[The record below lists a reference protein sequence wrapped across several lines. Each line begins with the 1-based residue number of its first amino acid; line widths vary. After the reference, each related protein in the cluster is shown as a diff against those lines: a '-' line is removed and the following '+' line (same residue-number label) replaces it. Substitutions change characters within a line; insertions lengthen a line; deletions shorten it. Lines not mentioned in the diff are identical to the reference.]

1 MITTARYQNS
11 TINLLY
17 IILIVLTLYVLKPVV
32 VPLLISGILSVAV
45 FPLVS
50 FMEVRLKFNRVA
62 SSLIAI
68 ILMTVLVA
76 SLIVF
81 IGYQLSDIIAKG
93 DTYIEKLNE
102 VYKNGMHAFENRM
115 GIRKNELSGSNFN
128 LAKSIK
134 DNVDTIMGFVTA
146 SGSILSDV
154 ILIPL
159 YMFFFLLYRKFFKSF
174 IFRVFAKEGNSNK
187 IKTLLNKLYEVQINY
202 LLGLVT
208 VMGIVGVLNSLGLV
222 ALGIENPFFYG
233 FLAAF
238 LLLIPYI
245 GILIGSLIPALIALV
260 TKDSAW
266 YSAGVIMIFMFIQ
279 FLEGN
284 FITPKITGSKV
295 SINSL
300 VAILSLIVFSMLWGV
315 AGMVLALPITASL
328 KILFDSQ
335 PHLKPYGFLLGE
347 PNDLYLN
354 SSARV
359 RLKKWK
365 KIREAKRRAE
375 ADFNNRGVKYSQ

>member
-1 MITTARYQNS
+1 MTPAINQKN
-11 TINLLY
+11 TINLLFV
-17 IILIVLTLYVLKPVV
+17 ILIVFTLYVLKPVV
-32 VPLLISGILSVAV
+32 VPLLIAAILSVAV
-45 FPLVS
+45 FPLVL
-50 FMEVRLKFNRVA
+50 FLEVRLKFNRLF
-62 SSLIAI
+62 SSLMAISMLVILIAS
-68 ILMTVLVA
+68 VV
-76 SLIVF
+76 VF
-81 IGYQLSDIIAKG
+81 IGYQLSDIITKSDA
-93 DTYIEKLNE
+93 YIKRLNE
-102 VYKNGMHAFENRM
+102 VYQSCMHEFELRA
-115 GIRKNELSGSNFN
+115 GIKKNELSGSNFD
-128 LAKSIK
+128 LGRSIK
-134 DNVDTIMGFVTA
+134 NNFDTIINFITA
-146 SGSILSDV
+146 SGSILGDV

-174 IFRVFAKEGNSNK
+174 IFKVFARNGNSNK
-187 IKTLLNKLYEVQINY
+187 IKTILTKLYEVQLNY
-202 LLGLVT
+202 LFGLFT
-208 VMGIVGVLNSLGLV
+208 VMGIVGLMNSLGLI

-245 GILIGSLIPALIALV
+245 GIMIGSMIPALIALV

-266 YSAGVIMIFMFIQ
+266 YSVGVMVIFMFIQ

-300 VAILSLIVFSMLWGV
+300 VSILSLIVFSMLWGI

-335 PHLKPYGFLLGE
+335 AHLKPYGFLLGE

-354 SSARV
+354 STARV
-359 RLKKWK
+359 RLKRWK
-365 KIREAKRRAE
+365 KIRAAKE
-375 ADFNNRGVKYSQ
+375 KLQHSFP

>member
-1 MITTARYQNS
+1 MTTAKYQS
-11 TINLLY
+11 HTTNLLF
-17 IILIVLTLYVLKPVV
+17 IVLIVVVLCYLKPII

-45 FPLVS
+45 FPLVL
-50 FMEVRLKFNRVA
+50 FLENRLKFSRLF
-62 SSLIAI
+62 SSLVAI
-68 ILMTVLVA
+68 SVLLVVVA
-76 SLIVF
+76 ALVIF
-81 IGYQLSDIIAKG
+81 IGYQLADILAKG
-93 DTYIEKLNE
+93 DMYAQKLNE
-102 VYKNGMHAFENRM
+102 VYQNCMHEFENRLN
-115 GIRKNELSGSNFN
+115 IKRNELSGSNFN
-128 LAKSIK
+128 MAKSIK
-134 DNVDTIMGFVTA
+134 DNLDTIMVFVTA

-187 IKTLLNKLYEVQINY
+187 IKTILNKLYEVQLNY
-202 LLGLVT
+202 LFGLIT
-208 VMGIVGVLNSLGLV
+208 VMGIVGIMNSLGLL

-266 YSAGVIMIFMFIQ
+266 YAVGVIVIFTFIQ

-328 KILFDSQ
+328 KIIFDSQ
-335 PHLKPYGFLLGE
+335 PHLRPYGFLLGE

-365 KIREAKRRAE
+365 KIREAKRKAA
-375 ADFNNRGVKYSQ
+375 ADFNNRNVNYS

>member
-1 MITTARYQNS
+1 M
-11 TINLLY
+11 NLLF
-17 IILIVLTLYVLKPVV
+17 LIGVVFSLYVLKPVV
-32 VPLLISGILSVAV
+32 VPLLIAGIMSVAV
-45 FPLVS
+45 FPLVRI
-50 FMEVRLKFNRVA
+50 FEVRLKFNRLFSALV
-62 SSLIAI
+62 SILI
-68 ILMTVLVA
+68 LLLVIFA
-76 SLIVF
+76 LVIF
-81 IGYQLSDIIAKG
+81 IGYQLSDIVSKS
-93 DTYIEKLNE
+93 DSYVEKLNE
-102 VYKNGMHAFENRM
+102 IYQDGMHQFEAKF
-115 GIRKNELSGSNFN
+115 GIKKNELSGSNFN
-128 LAKSIK
+128 MGKSIK
-134 DNVDTIMGFVTA
+134 DNFDSIMQFITA
-146 SGSILSDV
+146 SGSVFSDL

-187 IKTLLNKLYEVQINY
+187 IKFILNKLYEVQLNY
-202 LLGLVT
+202 LLGLIT
-208 VMGIVGVLNSLGLV
+208 VMGIVGVLNSIGLL

-245 GILIGSLIPALIALV
+245 GILIGSVIPALIALV

-266 YSAGVIMIFMFIQ
+266 YSVGVIGVFMFIQ

-300 VAILSLIVFSMLWGV
+300 VAIVSLIIFSMLWGI
-315 AGMVLALPITASL
+315 AGMILALPITASL
-328 KILFDSQ
+328 KILFDTNAN
-335 PHLKPYGFLLGE
+335 LKPYGFLLGE

-365 KIREAKRRAE
+365 KIRMSKQNA
-375 ADFNNRGVKYSQ
+375 

>member
-1 MITTARYQNS
+1 MTA
-11 TINLLY
+11 TKTHTHAMNLLF
-17 IILIVLTLYVLKPVV
+17 LIAIVFSLYVLKPIV
-32 VPLLISGILSVAV
+32 VPLLIAAILSVAI
-45 FPLVS
+45 FPLVL
-50 FMEVRLKFNRVA
+50 FFEVKLKFNRLF
-62 SSLIAI
+62 SSLISI
-68 ILMTVLVA
+68 TLLLIVITSLV
-76 SLIVF
+76 VF
-81 IGYQLSDIIAKG
+81 IGYQLSDILTKG
-93 DTYIEKLNE
+93 DTYIEKLTQLYQNC
-102 VYKNGMHAFENRM
+102 MHEFELRL
-115 GIRKNELSGSNFN
+115 GIKKNELSGSRFN
-128 LAKSIK
+128 LGKSIK
-134 DNVDTIMGFVTA
+134 DNFDTIAQFITA
-146 SGSILSDV
+146 SGSVFGDL

-174 IFRVFAKEGNSNK
+174 IFKVFVKEGNSNK
-187 IKTLLNKLYEVQINY
+187 IKTILTKLYDVQLNY
-202 LLGLVT
+202 LFGLIT
-208 VMGIVGVLNSLGLV
+208 VMGIVGIMNSLGLLL
-222 ALGIENPFFYG
+222 LGIENPIFYG

-266 YSAGVIMIFMFIQ
+266 YSVGVIGIFMFIQ

-300 VAILSLIVFSMLWGV
+300 VAILSLIVFSMLWGI
-315 AGMVLALPITASL
+315 AGMILALPITASL

-354 SSARV
+354 STARV

-365 KIREAKRRAE
+365 KIRMAKIKSS
-375 ADFNNRGVKYSQ
+375 DSF

>member
-1 MITTARYQNS
+1 MTTTTRYQ
-11 TINLLY
+11 TCTVNLLY
-17 IILIVLTLYVLKPVV
+17 VILIVFTLYVLKPVV
-32 VPLLISGILSVAV
+32 VPLLIAGILSVAV
-45 FPLVS
+45 FPLVL
-50 FMEVRLKFNRVA
+50 FMEIRLKFNRLF
-62 SSLIAI
+62 SSLVAI
-68 ILMTVLVA
+68 LLLMIVVMALV
-76 SLIVF
+76 IF
-81 IGYQLSDIIAKG
+81 IGYQLSDILTKG
-93 DTYIEKLNE
+93 DTYVQKLNE
-102 VYKNGMHAFENRM
+102 VYQSCMHEFEDRL
-115 GIRKNELSGSNFN
+115 GIKKNELSGSNFN

-134 DNVDTIMGFVTA
+134 NNFDTIMAFVTA
-146 SGSILSDV
+146 SGSILGDM

-187 IKTLLNKLYEVQINY
+187 IKTILNRLYEVQLNY
-202 LLGLVT
+202 LFGLFT
-208 VMGIVGVLNSLGLV
+208 VMGIVGIMNSLGLL

-266 YSAGVIMIFMFIQ
+266 YSAGVILIFMFIQ

-300 VAILSLIVFSMLWGV
+300 VAILSLIVFSMLWGI

-365 KIREAKRRAE
+365 KIRQAKRKAE
-375 ADFNNRGVKYSQ
+375 IDFNNRGIKYS

>member
-1 MITTARYQNS
+1 MTTTKTHTHAM
-11 TINLLY
+11 NLLFF
-17 IILIVLTLYVLKPVV
+17 IAIVFSLYVLKPIV
-32 VPLLISGILSVAV
+32 VPLLIAAILSVAI
-45 FPLVS
+45 FPLVL
-50 FMEVRLKFNRVA
+50 FFEVKLKFNRLF
-62 SSLIAI
+62 SSLISI
-68 ILMTVLVA
+68 TLL
-76 SLIVF
+76 LIVITSLVVY
-81 IGYQLSDIIAKG
+81 IGYQLSDILTKG
-93 DTYIEKLNE
+93 DTYIEKLTQLYQNC
-102 VYKNGMHAFENRM
+102 MHEFELRL
-115 GIRKNELSGSNFN
+115 GIKKNELSGSRFN
-128 LAKSIK
+128 LGKSIK
-134 DNVDTIMGFVTA
+134 DNFDTIAQFITA
-146 SGSILSDV
+146 SGSVFGDL

-174 IFRVFAKEGNSNK
+174 IFKVFVKEGNSNK
-187 IKTLLNKLYEVQINY
+187 IKTILTKLYDVQLNY
-202 LLGLVT
+202 LFGLIT
-208 VMGIVGVLNSLGLV
+208 VMGIVGIMNSLGLL
-222 ALGIENPFFYG
+222 ALGIENPIFYG

-266 YSAGVIMIFMFIQ
+266 YSVGVIGIFMFIQ

-300 VAILSLIVFSMLWGV
+300 VAILSLI
-315 AGMVLALPITASL
+315 TASL

-354 SSARV
+354 STARV

-365 KIREAKRRAE
+365 KIRMAKIKSS
-375 ADFNNRGVKYSQ
+375 DSF